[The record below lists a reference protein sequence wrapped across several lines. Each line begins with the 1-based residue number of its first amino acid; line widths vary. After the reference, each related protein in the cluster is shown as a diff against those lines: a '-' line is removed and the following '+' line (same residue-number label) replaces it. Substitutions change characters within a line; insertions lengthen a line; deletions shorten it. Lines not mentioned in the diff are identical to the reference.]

1 LIEIEAAG
9 KLDPERTDIHYVH
22 GQVLLHVGR
31 KAEAKKELE
40 AAVRIDNDRRSERE
54 KQDGHGNGSFA

>member
-54 KQDGHGNGSFA
+54 KQDGHGNGSFP